1 MEVVEPFL
9 ALVIYPTTAEAQ
21 TRQADNMARVAA
33 EGLRPHAGFLHPK
46 AYWLRPHANVEAP

>member
-1 MEVVEPFL
+1 
-9 ALVIYPTTAEAQ
+9 
-21 TRQADNMARVAA
+21 MAKVAA